1 MRNTKA
7 EIRSFR
13 QGFTLIELLVVIAI
27 IAILAAMI
35 LPALAKAKAKA
46 IRTACLN
53 NNKQLGLAV
62 QMYANDNRD
71 YLPWPNWSNDG
82 NSPAGWL
89 YQAPLPPQFSVA
101 IYNANPANF
110 ERARLN
116 AVKHGVL
123 YQYTPNIATFQCPLD
138 GPGKISTFWN
148 REEQLSSYCMNGA
161 AAFFPTPNDNDIYN
175 FATAKISGVWNQE
188 CFLMWEPN
196 FNNKDLWKD
205 ASSYPNATEG
215 LNKVHEV
222 GAIVLEVGGAAK
234 WVKFTEFSSQAA
246 ITGTKSLVWWSPKTA
261 NGR

>member
-1 MRNTKA
+1 MRNTIA
-7 EIRSFR
+7 ETRSPR
-13 QGFTLIELLVVIAI
+13 RGFTLIELLVVIAI

-123 YQYTPNIATFQCPLD
+123 YQYAPNIATFQCPLD

-148 REEQLSSYCMNGA
+148 RKEQLSSYCMNGA
-161 AAFFPTPNDNDIYN
+161 AAFFP
-175 FATAKISGVWNQE
+175 A
-188 CFLMWEPN
+188 
-196 FNNKDLWKD
+196 
-205 ASSYPNATEG
+205 
-215 LNKVHEV
+215 
-222 GAIVLEVGGAAK
+222 
-234 WVKFTEFSSQAA
+234 
-246 ITGTKSLVWWSPKTA
+246 PKQ
-261 NGR
+261 NGM